1 MALYYVMAR
10 GASQKTVLV
19 VEDEAIIRM
28 SVVASLEDAGFAVL
42 EAQNSA
48 EALEQLA
55 QHAEIDI
62 LLTDVRMPG
71 PMNGLALV
79 AQAHRDY
86 PAIPAIVMSGNTSA
100 EEARHAG
107 ASGFVAKPYALRV
120 IVQMVCEAAWRLAD
134 IAPPRLNSLDNLAKA
149 LPSL

>member
-1 MALYYVMAR
+1 MASDVGR
-10 GASQKTVLV
+10 QTVLV
-19 VEDEAIIRM
+19 VEDEVIIRM
-28 SVVASLEDAGFAVL
+28 SVVATLEDAGFAVL

-71 PMNGLALV
+71 RMNGLALV

-86 PAIPAIVMSGNTSA
+86 PAIPAIVMSAHATA

-107 ASGFVAKPYALRV
+107 AAGFITKPYSARMVVQTVRDALRLFATLTA
-120 IVQMVCEAAWRLAD
+120 Q
-134 IAPPRLNSLDNLAKA
+134 RLNSLNNLASD
-149 LPSL
+149 LPVL